1 MYGARDSRST
11 DRLRIAPPPVHGRT
25 CDVRGDAV
33 HLWRSSRESCR
44 VGGSCSL
51 AHTLR
56 PLRPPP
62 QPPFLLS
69 LGNEELKSQGVG
81 EKDGHPPA
89 VLRCRLGNEAS
100 PAGAP
105 AKPHGADGFCV
116 GRNLARLV
124 WKVATMPALLDCL
137 AVCAGGALG
146 SLARYFISLAPFKS
160 VGDAG
165 FPLATLVTNIVGAFV
180 IGLIVATVAA
190 GHELD
195 SRLVLFLK
203 VGVCGGFTT
212 FSTFALESV
221 GLVQRGEP
229 LVAVVYVMLSAGLGM
244 GAVLLAQQVAA

>member
-1 MYGARDSRST
+1 MGRGAKAVRTSGH
-11 DRLRIAPPPVHGRT
+11 AGRRT
-25 CDVRGDAV
+25 
-33 HLWRSSRESCR
+33 
-44 VGGSCSL
+44 
-51 AHTLR
+51 
-56 PLRPPP
+56 
-62 QPPFLLS
+62 
-69 LGNEELKSQGVG
+69 
-81 EKDGHPPA
+81 PA
-89 VLRCRLGNEAS
+89 VLRCPLGNEAS
-100 PAGAP
+100 PAGAL
-105 AKPHGADGFCV
+105 AEPHGADGFCV
-116 GRNLARLV
+116 GRRAARLV
-124 WKVATMPALLDCL
+124 RKVATMPVLLDCL

-165 FPLATLVTNIVGAFV
+165 FPLATLLTNVVGAFV

-244 GAVLLAQQVAA
+244 GAVLLAQQSIG

>member
-1 MYGARDSRST
+1 VGRGAKAVRTSGH
-11 DRLRIAPPPVHGRT
+11 AGRRT
-25 CDVRGDAV
+25 
-33 HLWRSSRESCR
+33 
-44 VGGSCSL
+44 
-51 AHTLR
+51 
-56 PLRPPP
+56 
-62 QPPFLLS
+62 
-69 LGNEELKSQGVG
+69 
-81 EKDGHPPA
+81 PA
-89 VLRCRLGNEAS
+89 VLRCPLGNEAS
-100 PAGAP
+100 PAGAL
-105 AKPHGADGFCV
+105 AEPHGADGFCV
-116 GRNLARLV
+116 GRRAARLV
-124 WKVATMPALLDCL
+124 WKVATMPVLLDCL

-165 FPLATLVTNIVGAFV
+165 FPLATLLTNVVGAFV

-244 GAVLLAQQVAA
+244 GAVLLAQQSIG